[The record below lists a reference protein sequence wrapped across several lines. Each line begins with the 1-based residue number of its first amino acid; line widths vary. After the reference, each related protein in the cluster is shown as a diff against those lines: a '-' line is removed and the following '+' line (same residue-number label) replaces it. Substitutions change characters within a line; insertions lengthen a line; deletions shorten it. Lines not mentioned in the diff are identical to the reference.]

1 MVRMLYLGQY
11 VLHGCIFAFHNC
23 QRATAVEAAW
33 HAGNKKPKAVGGQP
47 DELMDERNSPESG
60 RPGISALKQPSGV
73 SNYTSLVK
81 V

>member
-1 MVRMLYLGQY
+1 MVRMLYLGQC

-47 DELMDERNSPESG
+47 DQLMGE
-60 RPGISALKQPSGV
+60 
-73 SNYTSLVK
+73 
-81 V
+81 